1 MGPNDSFKGYQAP
14 HVLLGRTS
22 FNPPRDLAIPEIGK
36 GSSERARACPRL
48 HSSEGARGALTFSP
62 AIGN

>member
-1 MGPNDSFKGYQAP
+1 MGQNDSFKGYQAP
-14 HVLLGRTS
+14 HVLPGRTS
-22 FNPPRDLAIPEIGK
+22 FNSPHDLAILEIEK

-48 HSSEGARGALTFSP
+48 HSSEGASGDLTFSP